1 MGDNGRP
8 VIVAVVN
15 EKGGVGKSTTSVSLA
30 DGLVRRGKSVLA
42 IDLDAQMNLYEW
54 LMPPKSTKPK
64 TTIFTALRLAEPT
77 DIAAAIVPTIVPG
90 LDVVAGDRRLG
101 VIENELSQFNRPLRR
116 LRAILKESKAIGKYD
131 YVLLDCAP
139 SVGRLLLNSIVAADR
154 LLIPCTASSM
164 ALKGVRKVLGSV
176 DDLSSGE
183 DAELTAVPPMRVLF
197 TKFNPSTKISKAAR
211 KRVETKFGLTAYK
224 THIRTCI
231 RAEEAPDF
239 NETLMTYDPQGTTTL
254 DYETFTEEFLNG

>member
-1 MGDNGRP
+1 MAEKARP
-8 VIVAVVN
+8 TVVAVVN
-15 EKGGVGKSTTSVSLA
+15 EKGGVGKSTTSVSLG
-30 DGLVRRGKSVLA
+30 DGLVRRGKRVLA

-54 LMPPKSTKPK
+54 LTRPKAERSRSS
-64 TTIFTALRLAEPT
+64 IFTALRKAEPA
-77 DIAAAIVPTIVPG
+77 DIGDAIVPSIVDG
-90 LDVVAGDRRLG
+90 LDVVTGDRRLG
-101 VIENELSQFNRPLRR
+101 VIENELSQYNRPLRR
-116 LRAILKESKAIGKYD
+116 LRAIIRESKALAKYD
-131 YVLLDCAP
+131 YIILDCAP

-176 DDLSSGE
+176 SDLSNGE
-183 DAELTAVPPMRVLF
+183 DAELTEIPPMRVLF
-197 TKFNPSTKISKAAR
+197 TKFNPNTKISKAAL
-211 KRVETKFGLTAYK
+211 KRVQTKFGLETYS

-254 DYETFTEEFLNG
+254 DYEKFTEEFLNG